1 MKKIIAVSV
10 LALTSLGWALGKK
23 PYLKELS
30 VNWVGKLPLRVTVD
44 KNRKLIVTGNYEMG
58 LREDGVVVWREAKL
72 EEEKK

>member
-1 MKKIIAVSV
+1 MKKILV
-10 LALTSLGWALGKK
+10 LVLVIWILFLVTVYTKRIK
-23 PYLKELS
+23 DQS

-72 EEEKK
+72 GEDKK